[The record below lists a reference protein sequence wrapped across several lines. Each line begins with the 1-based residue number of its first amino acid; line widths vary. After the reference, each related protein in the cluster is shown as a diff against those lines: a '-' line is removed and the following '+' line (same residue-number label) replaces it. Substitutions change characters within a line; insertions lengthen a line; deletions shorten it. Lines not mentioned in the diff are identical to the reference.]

1 MNYSALFDCKHSRAG
16 EYIGSFAYPWQAL
29 VGLKDYLIS
38 VMGTLEDGFI
48 QLEKGIWVH
57 ESACIAPSARF
68 AAPCIIGKNT
78 EIRQGAFIRGGVLIG
93 DGCVIG
99 NSVELKNCIVFDGA
113 QIPHF
118 NYVGDSIIGYRAHL
132 GAGAITSN
140 VRLDKKI
147 IAVKGEEKIDTGMRK
162 FGAVVGDFAEVGC
175 NAVLNPGTVLG
186 RRAVV
191 YPLTSVRGV
200 VEEGAVLKK

>member
-1 MNYSALFDCKHSRAG
+1 MNFSELLDYKHSRAG
-16 EYIGSFAYPWQAL
+16 AYIQSFAYPWQAL
-29 VGLKDYLIS
+29 SGLNEYLLS
-38 VMGTLEDGFI
+38 CMGALEEGFI
-48 QLEKGIWVH
+48 QLKRGVWMH
-57 ESACIAPSARF
+57 ESAFIAPTALLT
-68 AAPCIIGKNT
+68 APCVIGKNT
-78 EIRQGAFIRGGVLIG
+78 EVRQGAYVRGGVLVG

-140 VRLDKKI
+140 VRLDKKNI
-147 IAVKGEEKIDTGMRK
+147 TACGLDTGLRK
-162 FGAVVGDFAEVGC
+162 FGAVVGDLAEIGC

-191 YPLTSVRGV
+191 YPLVSVRGI
-200 VEEGAVLKK
+200 VEENAVVKR